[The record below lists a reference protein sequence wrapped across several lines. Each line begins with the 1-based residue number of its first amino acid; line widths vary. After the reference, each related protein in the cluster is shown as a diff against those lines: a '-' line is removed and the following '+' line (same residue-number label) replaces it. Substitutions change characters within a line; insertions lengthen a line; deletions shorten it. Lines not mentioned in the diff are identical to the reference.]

1 MSGLEPYLETE
12 TVHFIMKT
20 NWARNLVLLLAGEQ
34 GIIASVYAY
43 QKDWRMAIYWAA
55 ATVLVIAVSY

>member
-1 MSGLEPYLETE
+1 
-12 TVHFIMKT
+12 MKT
-20 NWARNLVLLLAGEQ
+20 NLARNLVLLLAGEQ
-34 GIIASVYAY
+34 CIIASVYAY